1 VTTSASFSSF
11 SLFVFDI
18 RFACLIFWSWPPLHI
33 SVLPLKIM
41 AIYIGLKLKEDVGA
55 TRTYSFFRS
64 DGALYGTL
72 AVDTDT
78 AEIFLLHAEDN
89 YAREFAFP
97 RARRAIEKA
106 LERGNLPDELCYAA

>member
-1 VTTSASFSSF
+1 
-11 SLFVFDI
+11 
-18 RFACLIFWSWPPLHI
+18 LIFEFEALCSLRNRLHSTI
-33 SVLPLKIM
+33 LPLKIM